1 MLDLRSLTLQL
12 EMQGK
17 LLGRRWALATS
28 TRCRAHLAAV
38 DGDLE
43 CARTACEQAR
53 HKPVARESL
62 GRALG
67 IFEHLGAPLW
77 ADKARRELSKIA
89 TGRPVHGLTDTERS
103 IAGLI
108 AQGQTNRQVASALFV
123 TQNTVQTHVRHI
135 FQKLGVRSRTELAA
149 RLLSTTASTARHE
162 YH

>member
-1 MLDLRSLTLQL
+1 MPF
-12 EMQGK
+12 E
-17 LLGRRWALATS
+17 LGRTLLVMGMIER
-28 TRCRAHLAAV
+28 R
-38 DGDLE
+38 
-43 CARTACEQAR
+43 AR
-53 HKPVARESL
+53 HKPAARESL

-149 RLLSTTASTARHE
+149 RLLSTTARTATAGE
-162 YH
+162 SSEIGTALG